1 MLRAERTNEHENR
14 LRLGLARI
22 PGGLPLKIGGIA
34 IDHPE
39 GLAGHSD
46 GDVLLHAITDA
57 LLGALAVGD
66 IGSFFPP
73 GDPRWKNADSSIFL
87 NLALEEVRTAGYR
100 IVNMDTTLVLAAPK
114 IGPISGDMRQRVAE
128 LLKIQPNAVGIKAK
142 TPEGL
147 NQDHVAQAH
156 AVVLLETFDDTD
168 EIALLE
174 AEIDDPAVEKILTE
188 IGTEVS
194 QRQPAQTHGAS
205 AGFRYRRHHVGR
217 QIARLPSTP
226 RFGALYQETS

>member
-1 MLRAERTNEHENR
+1 MSM
-14 LRLGLARI
+14 RI
-22 PGGLPLKIGGIA
+22 GCGWDSHAFQPGVPLKIGGIA

-73 GDPRWKNADSSIFL
+73 GDPRWKDADSAIFL

-100 IVNMDTTLVLAAPK
+100 IVNVDTTLVLAAPK

-128 LLKIQPNAVGIKAK
+128 LLEIQPNAVGIKAK

-147 NQDHVAQAH
+147 NLDHVAQAQ
-156 AVVLLETFDDTD
+156 AVVLLESADDGVG
-168 EIALLE
+168 IGLLE
-174 AEIDDPAVEKILTE
+174 AEVDDPAKVDEVLTH
-188 IGTEVS
+188 IGVSEGLGTSKSRRMVPLPAFDTEDI
-194 QRQPAQTHGAS
+194 T
-205 AGFRYRRHHVGR
+205 
-217 QIARLPSTP
+217 
-226 RFGALYQETS
+226 

>member
-1 MLRAERTNEHENR
+1 MSM
-14 LRLGLARI
+14 RI
-22 PGGLPLKIGGIA
+22 GCGWDSHAFQPGVPLKIGGIA
-34 IDHPE
+34 INHPE

-73 GDPRWKNADSSIFL
+73 GDPRWKDADSAIFL

-100 IVNMDTTLVLAAPK
+100 IVNVDTTLVLAAPK

-128 LLKIQPNAVGIKAK
+128 LLEIQPNAVGIKAK

-147 NQDHVAQAH
+147 NLDHVAQAH
-156 AVVLLETFDDTD
+156 AVVLLESSDDNVG
-168 EIALLE
+168 IGLLE
-174 AEIDDPAVEKILTE
+174 AEVDDPAKVDEVLTH
-188 IGTEVS
+188 I
-194 QRQPAQTHGAS
+194 GAS
-205 AGFRYRRHHVGR
+205 EGLGTSKTRRMVP
-217 QIARLPSTP
+217 LPAFDT
-226 RFGALYQETS
+226 EDIT

>member
-1 MLRAERTNEHENR
+1 MSM
-14 LRLGLARI
+14 RI
-22 PGGLPLKIGGIA
+22 GCGWDSHAFQPGVPLKIGGIA

-73 GDPRWKNADSSIFL
+73 GDPRWKDADSAIFL

-100 IVNMDTTLVLAAPK
+100 IVNVDTTLVLAAPK

-128 LLKIQPNAVGIKAK
+128 LLEIQPNAVGIKAK

-147 NQDHVAQAH
+147 NLDHVAQAQ
-156 AVVLLETFDDTD
+156 AVVLLESADDNVG
-168 EIALLE
+168 IGLLE
-174 AEIDDPAVEKILTE
+174 AEVDDPAKVDEVLTH
-188 IGTEVS
+188 IGVSEGLGTSKSRRMAPLPAFDTEDI
-194 QRQPAQTHGAS
+194 T
-205 AGFRYRRHHVGR
+205 
-217 QIARLPSTP
+217 
-226 RFGALYQETS
+226 

>member
-1 MLRAERTNEHENR
+1 MSM
-14 LRLGLARI
+14 RI
-22 PGGLPLKIGGIA
+22 GCGWDSHAFQPGVKLKIGGIA

-73 GDPRWKNADSSIFL
+73 GDPRWKDADSAIFL

-100 IVNMDTTLVLAAPK
+100 IVNVDTTLILAAPK
-114 IGPISGDMRQRVAE
+114 IGPIAGDMRQRVAE
-128 LLKIQPNAVGIKAK
+128 LLDIQANAVGIKAK

-147 NQDHVAQAH
+147 NMDHVAQAQ
-156 AVVLLETFDDTD
+156 AVVLLENLEGDDD
-168 EIALLE
+168 IALLE
-174 AEIDDPAVEKILTE
+174 AEIDDPKAVEKILTE
-188 IGTEVS
+188 IDSEARSSRQSRRMIPLPAFDTEDI
-194 QRQPAQTHGAS
+194 T
-205 AGFRYRRHHVGR
+205 
-217 QIARLPSTP
+217 
-226 RFGALYQETS
+226 

>member
-1 MLRAERTNEHENR
+1 MSM
-14 LRLGLARI
+14 RI
-22 PGGLPLKIGGIA
+22 GYGWDSHAFQAGVPLKIGGIA

-73 GDPRWKNADSSIFL
+73 GDPRWKDADSAIFL
-87 NLALEEVRTAGYR
+87 NLAMEELQTAGYR
-100 IVNMDTTLVLAAPK
+100 IVNVDTTLVLAAPK

-128 LLKIQPNAVGIKAK
+128 LLEIEPNAVGIKAK

-156 AVVLLETFDDTD
+156 AVVLLEKFDDKTG
-168 EIALLE
+168 IGLLE
-174 AEIDDPAVEKILTE
+174 AEVDDPETLDEVLTKI
-188 IGTEVS
+188 G
-194 QRQPAQTHGAS
+194 
-205 AGFRYRRHHVGR
+205 VGEGLGSSKSR
-217 QIARLPSTP
+217 RLPPLPVFDT
-226 RFGALYQETS
+226 EDIT

>member
-1 MLRAERTNEHENR
+1 MMSMRIGYGWDSHAFRA
-14 LRLGLARI
+14 GV
-22 PGGLPLKIGGIA
+22 PLKIGGIK

-73 GDPRWKNADSSIFL
+73 GDPRWKDADSSIFL
-87 NLALEEVRTAGYR
+87 NLALEELRTAGYR
-100 IVNMDTTLVLAAPK
+100 NVNVDTTLVLAAPK

-128 LLKIQPNAVGIKAK
+128 LLDILPNSVGIKAK

-147 NQDHVAQAH
+147 NMDHVAQAH
-156 AVVLLETFDDTD
+156 AVVLLEAVDDSGG
-168 EIALLE
+168 ISLLE
-174 AEIDDPAVEKILTE
+174 AEIDDPKTVEKVVSELVGEGTGGRRKSRRMVPLPAFDTE
-188 IGTEVS
+188 DIT
-194 QRQPAQTHGAS
+194 
-205 AGFRYRRHHVGR
+205 
-217 QIARLPSTP
+217 
-226 RFGALYQETS
+226 

>member
-1 MLRAERTNEHENR
+1 MSM
-14 LRLGLARI
+14 RI
-22 PGGLPLKIGGIA
+22 GYGWDSHAFQAGVPLKIGGIA

-73 GDPRWKNADSSIFL
+73 GDPRWKNADSAIFL
-87 NLALEEVRTAGYR
+87 NLALDELRTAGYR
-100 IVNMDTTLVLAAPK
+100 IVNVDTTLVLAAPK

-128 LLKIQPNAVGIKAK
+128 LLDIQPNAVGIKAK

-156 AVVLLETFDDTD
+156 AVVLLETADDND
-168 EIALLE
+168 GIGLLE
-174 AEIDDPAVEKILTE
+174 AEIDDPAAVEKILTE
-188 IGTEVS
+188 IGTRGA
-194 QRQPAQTHGAS
+194 QRQRAQTHGA
-205 AGFRYRRHHVGR
+205 GTRLRYRRHHVDPCLHPAIGR
-217 QIARLPSTP
+217 
-226 RFGALYQETS
+226 

>member
-1 MLRAERTNEHENR
+1 MSM
-14 LRLGLARI
+14 RI
-22 PGGLPLKIGGIA
+22 GYGWDSHAFQPGLPLKIGGIA

-87 NLALEEVRTAGYR
+87 NLALDELRTAGYR
-100 IVNMDTTLVLAAPK
+100 IVNVDTTLVLAAPK

-128 LLKIQPNAVGIKAK
+128 LLDIQPNAVGIKAK

-156 AVVLLETFDDTD
+156 AVVLLETFDGTD
-168 EIALLE
+168 EIGLLE
-174 AEIDDPAVEKILTE
+174 AEIDDPKAVEKILTE
-188 IGTEVS
+188 IGTDVGGS
-194 QRQPAQTHGAS
+194 RPRRRMVPIPAFDTED
-205 AGFRYRRHHVGR
+205 
-217 QIARLPSTP
+217 IT
-226 RFGALYQETS
+226 

>member
-1 MLRAERTNEHENR
+1 MSM
-14 LRLGLARI
+14 RI
-22 PGGLPLKIGGIA
+22 GYGWDSHAFQPGVPLKIGGIT

-73 GDPRWKNADSSIFL
+73 GDPRWKNADSAIFL

-100 IVNMDTTLVLAAPK
+100 IVNVDTTLVLAAPK

-128 LLKIQPNAVGIKAK
+128 LLEIQPNAVGIKAK

-147 NQDHVAQAH
+147 NLDHVAQAH
-156 AVVLLETFDDTD
+156 AVVLLESADDTVG
-168 EIALLE
+168 IGLLE
-174 AEIDDPAVEKILTE
+174 AEVDDPAKVEEVLTH
-188 IGTEVS
+188 IGVSEGLSSKSRRMVPLPAFDTEDI
-194 QRQPAQTHGAS
+194 T
-205 AGFRYRRHHVGR
+205 
-217 QIARLPSTP
+217 
-226 RFGALYQETS
+226 

>member
-1 MLRAERTNEHENR
+1 MSM
-14 LRLGLARI
+14 RI
-22 PGGLPLKIGGIA
+22 GCGWDSHAFKAGGPLKMGGIA

-73 GDPRWKNADSSIFL
+73 GDPRWKNADSAIFL

-100 IVNMDTTLVLAAPK
+100 IVNVDTTLVLAAPK
-114 IGPISGDMRQRVAE
+114 IGPIAGDMRERVAE
-128 LLKIQPNAVGIKAK
+128 LLDIEPNAVGIKAK

-147 NQDHVAQAH
+147 SMDHVAQAH
-156 AVVLLETFDDTD
+156 AVVLLEQV
-168 EIALLE
+168 E
-174 AEIDDPAVEKILTE
+174 DPTELKSMTAVIE
-188 IGTEVS
+188 S
-194 QRQPAQTHGAS
+194 QRQLEDVVKDLVSQVHGEPVRKPT
-205 AGFRYRRHHVGR
+205 FDTED
-217 QIARLPSTP
+217 IT
-226 RFGALYQETS
+226 

>member
-1 MLRAERTNEHENR
+1 MSM
-14 LRLGLARI
+14 RI
-22 PGGLPLKIGGIA
+22 GCGWDSHAFQPGVPLKIGGIA

-73 GDPRWKNADSSIFL
+73 GDPRWKDADSAIFL

-100 IVNMDTTLVLAAPK
+100 IVNVDTTLVLAAPK

-128 LLKIQPNAVGIKAK
+128 LLEIQPNAVGIKAK

-147 NQDHVAQAH
+147 NLDHVAQAQ
-156 AVVLLETFDDTD
+156 AVVLLESSDDNVGLG
-168 EIALLE
+168 LLE
-174 AEIDDPAVEKILTE
+174 AEVDDPAKVEEVLTH
-188 IGTEVS
+188 IGVSEGLGSSKSRRMVPLPAFDTEDI
-194 QRQPAQTHGAS
+194 T
-205 AGFRYRRHHVGR
+205 
-217 QIARLPSTP
+217 
-226 RFGALYQETS
+226 